1 MRIARYLAS
10 CGLGARRTC
19 ERLVTAGRVAVDG
32 KPVSPESK
40 RYLLLN
46 KPAGFTCSAS
56 DAHARHLV
64 HELLPPSPRLFTV
77 GRLDRDSEGL
87 LICTNDGEFAN
98 RVAHP
103 RHEVVKTY
111 EVTVS
116 GNVSAEALRRL
127 EQGIPDS
134 GEILQAK
141 LAELLQR
148 TPGASVVRVK
158 LTEGRKREIRRM
170 CAAVG
175 WRVKRLLRVSIGPIE
190 DRTLPSGAWRDL
202 TSIER
207 DALINA

>member
-1 MRIARYLAS
+1 
-10 CGLGARRTC
+10 
-19 ERLVTAGRVAVDG
+19 
-32 KPVSPESK
+32 
-40 RYLLLN
+40 
-46 KPAGFTCSAS
+46 
-56 DAHARHLV
+56 
-64 HELLPPSPRLFTV
+64 
-77 GRLDRDSEGL
+77 
-87 LICTNDGEFAN
+87 
-98 RVAHP
+98 
-103 RHEVVKTY
+103 
-111 EVTVS
+111 
-116 GNVSAEALRRL
+116 
-127 EQGIPDS
+127 
-134 GEILQAK
+134 LQAK